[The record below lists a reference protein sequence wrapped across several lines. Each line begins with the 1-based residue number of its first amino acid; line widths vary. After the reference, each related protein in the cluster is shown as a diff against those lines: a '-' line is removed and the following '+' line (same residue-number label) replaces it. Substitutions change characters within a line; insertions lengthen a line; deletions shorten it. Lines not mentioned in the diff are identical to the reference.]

1 MSSGTIFFFS
11 NDHFHYPINLIGFA
25 LSIVP
30 WGMFLYLYISGARA
44 GTIIDKLIIDE
55 AGIHIT
61 RLGIPTDYLWPDIQ
75 STKIVPIE
83 SATRAPPRVALK
95 IVRKGSVDVEYDGA
109 DLISED
115 FGLSA
120 SEITGIVNL
129 CISRFGS
136 QSDPAVMV
144 N

>member
-25 LSIVP
+25 LSSVP
-30 WGMFLYLYISGARA
+30 WAIFLYLYITGSR
-44 GTIIDKLIIDE
+44 TVIDKLVIDE

-61 RLGIPTDYLWPDIQ
+61 RLGIITDYLWPDIQ

-120 SEITGIVNL
+120 SEITGIVKL

-136 QSDPAVMV
+136 QSDPTVVA